1 MDKDFYINT
10 ILNDHLFTNDY
21 IKLSKNEAISKIQL
35 QKDTLKTILKENQN
49 ILSQPEI
56 TYLSRSIK
64 LQHRV
69 PLFYR
74 LPKVH
79 KNPMSLRPVVSTA
92 NSLLSYFSNWADY
105 KMKQLLPLIHSYT
118 KNSTSIIKDLKQL
131 TIPDDALL
139 FAADAKSIYTN
150 IDTDLGLAT
159 LREFLEYNTDQLP
172 TDFPTDF
179 FLNIMEIVMKNNIF
193 SLMGTYWLQ
202 LSGTAMGTLVTCSY
216 ATIIIGHHENTNI
229 LTTFQSNL
237 LYYRRYIDD
246 VLGVWLEPA
255 TNKHETWNNFKKKL
269 NEWGTLEWVIEE
281 PSKKTNFLYLTLHLQ
296 NSKIHTKTYQKE
308 MNLYLYIPA
317 NSAHPPSWLKGLIS
331 GELQ

>member
-1 MDKDFYINT
+1 
-10 ILNDHLFTNDY
+10 
-21 IKLSKNEAISKIQL
+21 
-35 QKDTLKTILKENQN
+35 
-49 ILSQPEI
+49 
-56 TYLSRSIK
+56 
-64 LQHRV
+64 
-69 PLFYR
+69 
-74 LPKVH
+74 
-79 KNPMSLRPVVSTA
+79 MSLRPVVSTA

-118 KNSTSIIKDLKQL
+118 KNSTSIIKDLKQF
-131 TIPDDALL
+131 TIPDDTLL

-237 LYYRRYIDD
+237 LYYRRYI
-246 VLGVWLEPA
+246 
-255 TNKHETWNNFKKKL
+255 NNTRNQAQVPPLRPKPL
-269 NEWGTLEWVIEE
+269 HQSRGAPEE
-281 PSKKTNFLYLTLHLQ
+281 IRTSGNPSKATT
-296 NSKIHTKTYQKE
+296 TAE
-308 MNLYLYIPA
+308 P
-317 NSAHPPSWLKGLIS
+317 
-331 GELQ
+331 